1 MVNDMMKKEGW
12 TRSYTLSVL
21 SSKFESEER
30 HQEVAYVN
38 DLIKKQDED
47 QEKEEGP
54 GSGPT
59 ITTNIAEEE
68 EIPNTTIEP
77 RISSSRN
84 LSKLTRRQQLQQRRK
99 TIPLTSLSKQLDK
112 QSIQMNK
119 IMQLL
124 QPIQKQIKS
133 AEKQPVLI
141 KQIQS
146 QVTQLQKQISQVQ
159 KKIKQIEHKRKLNK
173 KSVDIQ
179 D

>member
-1 MVNDMMKKEGW
+1 
-12 TRSYTLSVL
+12 
-21 SSKFESEER
+21 
-30 HQEVAYVN
+30 
-38 DLIKKQDED
+38 
-47 QEKEEGP
+47 
-54 GSGPT
+54 
-59 ITTNIAEEE
+59 
-68 EIPNTTIEP
+68 
-77 RISSSRN
+77 
-84 LSKLTRRQQLQQRRK
+84 
-99 TIPLTSLSKQLDK
+99 
-112 QSIQMNK
+112 
-119 IMQLL
+119 MQLL